1 MDVLKAIADF
11 NAGPNGP
18 IDGKLTAT
26 QKTFIQTQLNNLDS
40 ARQTILNS
48 QVENGV
54 RQNRLD
60 SVLKQHATTSNVV
73 TGVISD
79 IEDVDMANAVTKLN
93 GDQTALQASYK
104 VMAQLSQLS
113 LLNFL

>member
-1 MDVLKAIADF
+1 M
-11 NAGPNGP
+11 
-18 IDGKLTAT
+18 
-26 QKTFIQTQLNNLDS
+26 
-40 ARQTILNS
+40 
-48 QVENGV
+48 
-54 RQNRLD
+54 
-60 SVLKQHATTSNVV
+60 V

-79 IEDVDMANAVTKLN
+79 IEDVDMASAVTRLN

>member
-1 MDVLKAIADF
+1 M
-11 NAGPNGP
+11 
-18 IDGKLTAT
+18 
-26 QKTFIQTQLNNLDS
+26 
-40 ARQTILNS
+40 NS

-60 SVLKQHATTSNVV
+60 SVLQQHETTGNVV

-79 IEDVDMANAVTKLN
+79 IEDVDMASAVTKLN